1 MRKSGQLCETNAQQT
16 ILLAALQRS
25 IERVQLSWPRQVLRP
40 FIWAVFII
48 RPAKVAQIMT
58 PPANLA
64 SSSPTDA
71 QRVVACVCVCVRVC
85 VCAYICMYL
94 YVCILCIV

>member
-1 MRKSGQLCETNAQQT
+1 MKERESHSHMRKSGQLCEINAQQT

-25 IERVQLSWPRQVLRP
+25 IERMQLSWPRQVLRP
-40 FIWAVFII
+40 FIWAPSIT
-48 RPAKVAQIMT
+48 RPAEVAPIMT

-71 QRVVACVCVCVRVC
+71 QRVVACVCVCVCVC
-85 VCAYICMYL
+85 VRI
-94 YVCILCIV
+94 YVCI